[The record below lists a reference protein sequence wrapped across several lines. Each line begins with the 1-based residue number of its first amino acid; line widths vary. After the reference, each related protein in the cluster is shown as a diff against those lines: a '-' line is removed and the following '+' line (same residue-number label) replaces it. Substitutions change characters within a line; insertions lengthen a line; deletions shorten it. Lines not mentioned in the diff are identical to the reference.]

1 MGISTGHALRVPCP
15 YLSLAKN
22 HMNAFAQAAKTRKR
36 THSSKAIDPE
46 LLKITNDPPPGKRVM
61 GEPKYD
67 AIFKALK
74 PGQPIAQAL
83 RKFLKDRE
91 LTSKFDVRSVQHYPK
106 DQRGGVWMIARPAPA
121 AKA

>member
-1 MGISTGHALRVPCP
+1 
-15 YLSLAKN
+15 
-22 HMNAFAQAAKTRKR
+22 MNAFAQAAKTRKR

-74 PGQPIAQAL
+74 PGQRIACEPSESQPIAQAL